1 MSIFAHIVSTEY
13 SNEEAFGK
21 IDMKKN
27 KEFIKMW
34 ADIAQE
40 AGEENPCLI
49 LADRFSTAAQ
59 IPFFK
64 ACLEYGVKPVF
75 GLKATI
81 KGKDGSENHEVVLI
95 AKNDVGRQNIN
106 RITTEAY
113 KVTVDKEYK
122 MILREDLEKYKD
134 GLICISG
141 GVNGLVEKN
150 IVEGDIETAKKVA
163 MYFSKI
169 FNNNFYLQVKRT
181 SNDVEGQEIE
191 EKIIKGVKQ
200 ISLDTGI
207 KYVANNDVRFAKKEY
222 YKLFITKKAIIRGDL
237 IYDPSKSHIETDN
250 QYLKPTAQILDIF
263 KDMPEAVFNMGGLVD
278 STDISDFSSRLGKS
292 HLPKFPIP
300 EDFNDDPSLY
310 LTHVTEVGFEKRWLK
325 IEEDYRKVLNTKD
338 KKNNVID
345 EGYIKSQKEMYKD
358 RIYFEIE
365 TIKNTGFPG
374 YFLIVHELV
383 SWCKENDIPVGPG
396 RGSGAGSLVLYALGI
411 TDVDPIPFD
420 LLFERFLNPER
431 MSEPDIDIDFSP
443 KNRDRVIQHMKEL
456 YGSDNTAQI
465 LTEGTLAAK
474 SVIDS
479 IGRVRGLQPYERDK
493 IKSMIPDTPGTSLKM
508 EMESNE
514 KLIEYYNTSRQGK
527 AILQDA
533 IHLEGSVVSY
543 GKHAGGV
550 VISLGDMAQYAS
562 LYREEGTNAPVVN
575 MNKDLCEIAGLI
587 KFDLLGLKNL
597 DVIQECVREI
607 NKGLPLE
614 KQLNIDN
621 ILLNDPLTLNL
632 FKNADTYGIFQFE
645 SVGIRRLLKD
655 VSPDVFDEL
664 VALVALYRPGPLL
677 SGMDKDFIERKFNPS
692 KIEYLH
698 PRLKETLEPTFGTII
713 YQEQVMRI
721 ARELAGF
728 TLGQSDILRKAMGK
742 KDAEIMLQQ
751 REAFISGCNNEF
763 REETLKSTTERLKSP
778 VNPEIKIAADI
789 VFENTKSEVIKS
801 IVAETDFKFTKL
813 EQVNKILMD
822 YAGLSKDEID
832 SFKLEVDNME
842 DKVFFNKYFS
852 KIILNGKDK
861 LIAEG
866 LSENDA
872 VSTLGSVAVASS
884 IFVRFNKIFALM
896 DKFAGYGFNKS
907 HSVAYALISFQ
918 TGYLKAH
925 YPAQYMASML
935 SNESNLESV
944 TTTLIEARRMGLKVL
959 TPDINLSVEYFK
971 ALTPSSGEKSIVY
984 GLSQVK
990 AINKAVS
997 YIVKIREEKGDVKDI
1012 FDFYDKFGTYK
1023 IKESTEQLDGTI
1035 KTSNKTLIGKAV
1047 LNNLLNAGVLDSICP
1062 DKDPVHRPML
1072 QATYNYLTEVVVDMN
1087 KRFKFNYNDITKKLG
1102 FIMSTK
1108 EVNIYLKEVTEM
1120 ENYKELFMP
1129 DIVSEFDSERLLK
1142 IYTQIENKVLENSK
1156 KSTQNLSLKKISD
1169 YHKELETFNTDIKK
1183 MRVMQDGKVLTYILP
1198 TSVNYDSVPE
1208 YGSKESAFLEHN
1220 LTGMYQTI
1228 NPLKTGDIQDI
1239 LKSKNYNCSSSKDL
1253 AQQVETFGQLSRN
1266 GKRYYDT
1273 YFAGVIIEL
1282 NDFKRTNHDTGESY
1296 ININAVVDDGN
1307 GVVSV
1312 IFKDD
1317 LFAAGKE
1324 ERGLDM
1330 LKEMVKKEI
1339 IIFKGSASNSSY
1351 ESGGVTIYAKKI
1363 GSTNPDLYLPMDEPD
1378 LNFLSNEME
1387 GIMKE
1392 IKSEDLATPAQIG
1405 KLASLLKRSNSSF
1418 TEIFNEFK
1426 VSELNELKKHEA
1438 SKLIQKHSENKMSP

>member
-1 MSIFAHIVSTEY
+1 MSIFAHIISTEY

-34 ADIAQE
+34 ADTAQE
-40 AGEENPCLI
+40 AGEDNPCLI

-81 KGKDGSENHEVVLI
+81 KGKDGAENHEVVLV

-106 RITTEAY
+106 RITTKAY

-141 GVNGLVEKN
+141 GLNGLVEKN
-150 IVEGDIETAKKVA
+150 IIEGNIEAAKRVS

-169 FNNNFYLQVKRT
+169 FNDNFYLQVKRT
-181 SNDVEGQEIE
+181 SNDLEGQEIE
-191 EKIIKGVKQ
+191 NKIIEGVKQ
-200 ISLDTGI
+200 ISIDTGI

-222 YKLFITKKAIIRGDL
+222 YKFFMTKKAIIQGDL
-237 IYDPSKSHIETDN
+237 IYNPSKSNLETDN
-250 QYLKPTAQILDIF
+250 QYLKPTAEILDIF
-263 KDMPEAVFNMGGLVD
+263 KDMPEAVFNMGDLVD
-278 STDISDFSSRLGKS
+278 STDISDFSNRLGKS

-310 LTHVTEVGFEKRWLK
+310 LTHVSEIGFEQRWIK
-325 IEEDYRKVLNTKD
+325 IEENYRKILNTKD
-338 KKNNVID
+338 KNDNVINED
-345 EGYIKSQKEMYKD
+345 YIISQKEMYKD
-358 RIYFEIE
+358 RMYFELE

-383 SWCKENDIPVGPG
+383 SWCKQNDIPVGPG
-396 RGSGAGSLVLYALGI
+396 RGSGAGSLVLYSLGI
-411 TDVDPIPFD
+411 TNVDPIPFD

-443 KNRDRVIQHMKEL
+443 KNRERVIQHMKEL
-456 YGSDNTAQI
+456 YGADNTAQI

-479 IGRVRGLQPYERDK
+479 IGRVRGLQPYERDR
-493 IKSMIPDTPGTSLKM
+493 IKLLIPDTPGTSLKM
-508 EMESNE
+508 EIESNE
-514 KLIEYYNTSRQGK
+514 KLIELYNTSRQDRI
-527 AILQDA
+527 ILNEA
-533 IHLEGSVVSY
+533 LHVEGSVVSY

-550 VISLGDMAQYAS
+550 VISLGDMAQYTS
-562 LYREEGTNAPVVN
+562 LYREEGTNAPVVQ
-575 MNKDLCEIAGLI
+575 MNKDLCETVGLI
-587 KFDLLGLKNL
+587 KFDILGLKNL
-597 DVIQECVREI
+597 DVIQECVREV
-607 NKGLPLE
+607 NKGLPLDE
-614 KQLNIDN
+614 QLDIDN
-621 ILLNDPLTLNL
+621 ILLNDPLTMNL
-632 FKNADTYGIFQFE
+632 FKTADTYGIFQFE
-645 SVGIRRLLKD
+645 SVGMRKLLKD

-664 VALVALYRPGPLL
+664 VALVALYRPGPLM

-742 KDAEIMLQQ
+742 KDANIMLQQ

-763 REETLKSTTERLKSP
+763 REDTLRNTSERLKSP
-778 VNPEIKIAADI
+778 INPEIKIKADI
-789 VFENTKSEVIKS
+789 VFENTKSDAIKS
-801 IVAETDFKFTKL
+801 IVADTDFKFTKL
-813 EQVNKILMD
+813 DQVNKILMD
-822 YAGLSKDEID
+822 YAGLSKDDID
-832 SFKLEVDNME
+832 NFKLEVDTME

-852 KIILNGKDK
+852 KIVTNGKDK

-866 LSENDA
+866 LSEEDA
-872 VSTLGSVAVASS
+872 VNTLGSVAVASS
-884 IFVRFNKIFALM
+884 IFVRFNKIFSLM

-907 HSVAYALISFQ
+907 HSVAYALVSFQ
-918 TGYLKAH
+918 TGYLKSH

-935 SNESNLESV
+935 TNESNLESV
-944 TTTLIEARRMGLKVL
+944 TTTLIEAKRMGLKVL
-959 TPDINLSVEYFK
+959 TPDINLSVESFK
-971 ALTPSSGEKSIVY
+971 ALTPNAGEKSIVY

-997 YIVKIREEKGDVKDI
+997 YIIKIREEKGNVKDI

-1023 IKESTEQLDGTI
+1023 IKESSEQIDGTV
-1035 KTSNKTLIGKAV
+1035 KTTNKTLIGKSV

-1062 DKDPVHRPML
+1062 DKDPIHRPML
-1072 QATYNYLTEVVVDMN
+1072 HATYNYLTDVVVDMN
-1087 KRFKFNYNDITKKLG
+1087 KRFKFNYSDITKKLG
-1102 FIMSTK
+1102 LIMTTK
-1108 EVNIYLKEVTEM
+1108 EVDTYLKEVTGLS
-1120 ENYKELFMP
+1120 NYKELFMP
-1129 DIVSEFDSERLLK
+1129 EIVSEFDCTKLLK
-1142 IYTQIENKVLENSK
+1142 VYDEISTKVSENSK

-1169 YHKELETFNTDIKK
+1169 YHEELETFNTVIKK
-1183 MRVMQDGKVLTYILP
+1183 MKVIQDGKVLTYILP
-1198 TSVNYDSVPE
+1198 TSVNFESVPE
-1208 YGSKESAFLEHN
+1208 YGTKEAAFLEHN

-1228 NPLKTGDIQDI
+1228 NPLKIGEIEEVI
-1239 LKSKNYNCSSSKDL
+1239 KSKNYHCSSSKDL
-1253 AQQVETFGQLSRN
+1253 AQQVETFGQLSKN

-1273 YFAGVIIEL
+1273 YFAGTIIEL
-1282 NDFKRTNHDTGESY
+1282 NDFKRTNHETGESY

-1307 GVVSV
+1307 GVINVNFKAD
-1312 IFKDD
+1312 IFS
-1317 LFAAGKE
+1317 AGKE
-1324 ERGLDM
+1324 QRGVDM
-1330 LKEMVKKEI
+1330 LKDMVKKEI
-1339 IIFKGSASNSSY
+1339 VIFKGSATTSSY
-1351 ESGGVTIYAKKI
+1351 ESGGVTLYAKKI
-1363 GSTNPDLYLPMDEPD
+1363 GSTNPDLYLPLDEPE
-1378 LNFLSNEME
+1378 LNFLANE
-1387 GIMKE
+1387 KE
-1392 IKSEDLATPAQIG
+1392 YVKKQTLSEDLATPAQIG

-1438 SKLIQKHSENKMSP
+1438 SKLIQKYVDNKMTP